1 MFVLLK
7 PFPYFYQELKVMGEQ
22 EQIADNPNEIVA
34 DIINNVFTYIN
45 YIMVA
50 ALVVLLTYM
59 TIKDYIKRK
68 NRKKLEE
75 EIKEYRH
82 LDNRNDEEERE

>member
-1 MFVLLK
+1 
-7 PFPYFYQELKVMGEQ
+7 MGEQ

-75 EIKEYRH
+75 EIKE
-82 LDNRNDEEERE
+82 

>member
-1 MFVLLK
+1 
-7 PFPYFYQELKVMGEQ
+7 MGEQ

-82 LDNRNDEEERE
+82 LDTRNDEEERE

>member
-1 MFVLLK
+1 LLK

>member
-1 MFVLLK
+1 
-7 PFPYFYQELKVMGEQ
+7 MGEQ

-75 EIKEYRH
+75 EIKEYHH
-82 LDNRNDEEERE
+82 LDTRNDEEERE

>member
-1 MFVLLK
+1 
-7 PFPYFYQELKVMGEQ
+7 MGEQ

>member
-1 MFVLLK
+1 
-7 PFPYFYQELKVMGEQ
+7 MGEQ

-75 EIKEYRH
+75 EIKEYHH